1 MWFGCW
7 MLECTLIVIYLN
19 FLQHVGEMIWAGQ
32 GLKHIKGTLNETVDV
47 AGKDVAQLEAD
58 TTESIIFET
67 SSDYSRLLAEEV
79 EGTGMEKVH
88 VSI

>member
-1 MWFGCW
+1 M
-7 MLECTLIVIYLN
+7 V
-19 FLQHVGEMIWAGQ
+19 WAGQ
-32 GLKHIKGTLNETVDV
+32 GLKHIQGTLNETVDV